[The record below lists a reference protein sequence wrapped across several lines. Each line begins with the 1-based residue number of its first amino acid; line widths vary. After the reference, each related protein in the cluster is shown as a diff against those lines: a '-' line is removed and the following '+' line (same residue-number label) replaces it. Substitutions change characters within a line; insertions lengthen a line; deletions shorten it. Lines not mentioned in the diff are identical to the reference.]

1 MAKRSKRLGTG
12 LSALIPDGRTLEPD
26 AEQDGLKEIPLKLL
40 KPNPRQPRQ
49 DFSEEALREL
59 QSSIEEHGVIQ
70 PLIVVRQEEHY
81 IIVAG
86 ERRYRAAKRAG
97 LASVP
102 CIIRSFDDHE
112 LMQIALVENLQ
123 REDLNPIEEASAY
136 QLLAEEFGL
145 TQQEISERVG
155 KSRSY
160 VANMMRLVNL
170 PLQVQEYVSRE
181 TISVGHARALMG
193 LSDRE
198 ELLLEAAQQV
208 VEKQLNVR
216 QTEKLVKRLKNLDNI
231 VSRETQPKK
240 QIADLILREF
250 EDSLKHSLGTNVRIR
265 HGRNKR
271 GKIEIE
277 YYSEQELERL
287 VSLLGTK
294 K

>member
-1 MAKRSKRLGTG
+1 M
-12 LSALIPDGRTLEPD
+12 SALIPDGRTLEPD
-26 AEQDGLKEIPLKLL
+26 AEQEGLQEISLHLL
-40 KPNPRQPRQ
+40 KPNPRQPRRE
-49 DFSEEALREL
+49 FGEEALREL

-70 PLIVVRQEEHY
+70 PLIVVKQDEHY

-86 ERRYRAAKRAG
+86 ERRYRAARRAG

-102 CIIRSFDDHE
+102 CIVRSFDDHE

-123 REDLNPIEEASAY
+123 REDLNPIEEARAY
-136 QLLAEEFGL
+136 QRLAEEFGL
-145 TQQEISERVG
+145 TQQDISDRVG

-170 PLQVQEYVSRE
+170 PLPVQEYVSRE
-181 TISVGHARALMG
+181 TLSVGHARALMG
-193 LSDRE
+193 LSDCE
-198 ELLLEAAQQV
+198 ELLLEAAKQV

-216 QTEKLVKRLKNLDNI
+216 QTEKLVKRLKNLDND
-231 VSRETQPKK
+231 VSRETPAKK
-240 QIADLILREF
+240 QIANLILREF
-250 EDSLKHSLGTNVRIR
+250 EENLKYSLGTNVRIK